1 MNLDNY
7 ENFTKLTT
15 EKLKQLSLSFVMS
28 NAHFINYLEGNLLK
42 RFFSKGKIIRI
53 SKN

>member
-28 NAHFINYLEGNLLK
+28 NAHFINYLEGNFVETI
-42 RFFSKGKIIRI
+42 FFKGK
-53 SKN
+53 NN